1 MLDCL
6 DSRKNVSLRDKSTR
20 NIDKIFVTSNEWKL
34 YNNIENI
41 VGSQYTPHTIL
52 IVIEQIF
59 LSFNFEIKF
68 ECPFQKLLF
77 LIASWMLKM
86 PF

>member
-6 DSRKNVSLRDKSTR
+6 DSRKYVSLKDKSTR

-41 VGSQYTPHTIL
+41 VGSQYTPHTIECYLNKNFFLL
-52 IVIEQIF
+52 ILKLNLNA
-59 LSFNFEIKF
+59 LSKNYFFK
-68 ECPFQKLLF
+68 LF
-77 LIASWMLKM
+77 LGC
-86 PF
+86 

>member
-6 DSRKNVSLRDKSTR
+6 DSRKYVRLKDKSTR

-41 VGSQYTPHTIL
+41 VGSQYTPHTIECYLNKKFFLL
-52 IVIEQIF
+52 ILKLNLNALSKNYF
-59 LSFNFEIKF
+59 LK
-68 ECPFQKLLF
+68 LF
-77 LIASWMLKM
+77 LGC
-86 PF
+86 